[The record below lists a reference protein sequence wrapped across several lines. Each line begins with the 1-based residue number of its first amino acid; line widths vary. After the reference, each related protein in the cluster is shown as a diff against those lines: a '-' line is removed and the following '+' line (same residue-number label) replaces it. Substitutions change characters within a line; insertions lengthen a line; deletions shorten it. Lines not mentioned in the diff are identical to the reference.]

1 MLSAVVFCKLYCK
14 ASLSLCVKSG
24 WHAYI
29 TPVIRGCQPRP
40 GGNKAAL
47 GSPAVTAALVPADR
61 SACWA

>member
-1 MLSAVVFCKLYCK
+1 MQSAVIFANCTAKLPC
-14 ASLSLCVKSG
+14 LCVKSG

>member
-1 MLSAVVFCKLYCK
+1 M
-14 ASLSLCVKSG
+14 SLCVKSG
-24 WHAYI
+24 WYAYI